1 MPDSPN
7 PPSRWRRLGSH
18 FRSRF
23 TAGVIIII
31 PVLITYIV
39 LSWIA
44 GFIIN
49 TLGPILDQTEG
60 YPFTWMPEIL
70 FNVLALLIAIGLMYT
85 VGALGTTVLGG
96 KLVQLWH
103 RMLEKIPVIRAVYRT
118 ARQTTDFFSGGA
130 ALQRSQVVMVE
141 YPRLGIYT
149 MGLVTG
155 SYVDP
160 QGVTFLAVYIPT
172 VPIPTSGLLA
182 YFPESE
188 VNSTDLTFE
197 DLVKIVFSA
206 GVLTHDTSK

>member
-1 MPDSPN
+1 M
-7 PPSRWRRLGSH
+7 
-18 FRSRF
+18 
-23 TAGVIIII
+23 IIII

-39 LSWIA
+39 LGWIA
-44 GFIIN
+44 RSIIN
-49 TLGPILDQTEG
+49 TLGPVLDQTEG
-60 YPFTWMPEIL
+60 YPFTWMTGIL
-70 FNVLALLIAIGLMYT
+70 FNVLALLIAIGMMYA

-103 RMLEKIPVIRAVYRT
+103 TMLEKIPVIRAVYRT

-160 QGVTFLAVYIPT
+160 QGATFLAVYIPT

-188 VNSTDLTFE
+188 VNRTDLTFE

-206 GVLTHDTSK
+206 GVLTHTTSKG